1 MLEFFLAELRRFRIA
16 AAAYG
21 LANLIAVA
29 VLQQI
34 VDVPNGPVGLHVIKL
49 GFFMLSGL
57 ALAVFQFGS
66 YRQPSRWIWL
76 QHRPVHRARILAALV
91 LAAVV
96 LIAVGVALPLCAA
109 LLLLDHY
116 TFTVVDTRHY
126 AGAAYL
132 ALSALTAWLAGGY
145 IMLHR
150 SRWVFVMF
158 VLPVVLTMRGATFA
172 TVLGLTVA
180 CAAVLLG
187 LLYTVFRP
195 NRSAADDPVAT
206 TATALPLQV
215 CLYVALV
222 WAGSMLYQAG
232 LMATGT
238 HPQMRQF
245 PPVGSFS
252 EAGRLFVKDALLA
265 GLAGSSDPRAAG
277 WRAALDPRSVASF
290 RWIVYQYGVPG
301 VMTTRGLARFAE
313 GDMLW
318 TFSHDRMQYR
328 GVNLRTRADQGWFG
342 AGGPGT
348 SAQFDAMPVG
358 DGDNRS
364 GRWMFDTHDLYQVEE
379 PGLRLHHILRV
390 EGQERL
396 GGRVAVLGKRTLIVT
411 NRRLVVLD
419 RTAPMTAADVRLP
432 LPYGDLEHVQA
443 AQVPDGTLITFVYGH
458 RQADGSPVSQ
468 QVTDFVDQSGRVQEV
483 GRRVLGHDFPRLF
496 EHRAWWASPAL
507 DALVMLPDLLIDDG
521 TVHDYGVDRFA
532 PLLQARPA
540 IAWTAALAAALLAG
554 AGAARWTRRTN
565 LGRTA
570 RAVWCLACLLLG
582 VPALLSL
589 MILQPRE
596 RAEAAARV
604 AKLAASR

>member
-1 MLEFFLAELRRFRIA
+1 MLEFFLAELRRLRIA
-16 AAAYG
+16 AALYG

-34 VDVPNGPVGLHVIKL
+34 ADVPNGPVGLHVIML

-66 YRQPSRWIWL
+66 YRQASRWIWL

-96 LIAVGVALPLCAA
+96 LVAVGVALPLCAA

-116 TFTVVDTRHY
+116 KITVVDARHY
-126 AGAAYL
+126 TGAAYL

-158 VLPVVLTMRGATFA
+158 VLPVVLTMRGATAA

-180 CAAVLLG
+180 CAAILLG

-195 NRSAADDPVAT
+195 SRSAAHDAAAT
-206 TATALPLQV
+206 AATALPLQV

-222 WAGSMLYQAG
+222 WAGSMAYQAG

-238 HPQMRQF
+238 HPLMRQF
-245 PPVGSFS
+245 PPAGSFA
-252 EAGRLFVKDALLA
+252 EARRLVAKDALLA

-277 WRAALDPRSVASF
+277 WRAALDPRAVASF
-290 RWIVYQYGVPG
+290 RWVVYQYGVPG
-301 VMTTRGLARFAE
+301 VMTTRGLARFVD
-313 GDMLW
+313 GDTVW

-328 GVNLRTRADQGWFG
+328 GANPRTRADLGWFG
-342 AGGPGT
+342 PGGPGA
-348 SAQFDAMPVG
+348 SDRFDAVPVG
-358 DGDNRS
+358 DDDPRS
-364 GRWMFDTHDLYQVEE
+364 GRWMFDTHNLYQVDG
-379 PGLRLHHILRV
+379 PGLRLQHVLRV
-390 EGQERL
+390 EGREQL
-396 GGRVAVLGKRTLIVT
+396 GGRVAVLGKRTLVVT

-419 RTAPMTAADVRLP
+419 RGATVTAADVRLP
-432 LPYGDLEHVQA
+432 LPYGDLEQVQA
-443 AQVPDGTLITFVYGH
+443 AQVPDGTLVTFVYGH
-458 RQADGSPVSQ
+458 RQSDGSPASQ
-468 QVTDFVDQSGRVQEV
+468 QFTYFVDQPGRVREV
-483 GRRVLGHDFPRLF
+483 GRRALGHDFPPLF
-496 EHRAWWASPAL
+496 EHRAWWVSPAL
-507 DALVMLPDLLIDDG
+507 DALVLLPDLLIDDG
-521 TVHDYGVDRFA
+521 TVPDYGVDRFA
-532 PLLQARPA
+532 PLVQARPA
-540 IAWTAALAAALLAG
+540 VVWIAALAAALLAG
-554 AGAARWTRRTN
+554 AGAAWWTRRTS
-565 LGRTA
+565 LGRAA
-570 RAVWCLACLLLG
+570 RATWCLACLLLG

-596 RAEAAARV
+596 RADAAARV
-604 AKLAASR
+604 AQPAASR

>member
-1 MLEFFLAELRRFRIA
+1 MLEFFLAELRRFRVA
-16 AAAYG
+16 AVVYG

-34 VDVPNGPVGLHVIKL
+34 ADVPNGPVGLHVIML

-66 YRQPSRWIWL
+66 YRQTSRWIWL

-91 LAAVV
+91 LAAIV

-109 LLLLDHY
+109 LRLLDHY
-116 TFTVVDTRHY
+116 KITVVDARHY

-145 IMLHR
+145 VMLHR
-150 SRWVFVMF
+150 SRWAFVMF
-158 VLPVVLTMRGATFA
+158 VLPIVLTMRGATAA

-195 NRSAADDPVAT
+195 SRSAADDAVAT
-206 TATALPLQV
+206 AATALPLQI
-215 CLYVALV
+215 CLYVTLV

-245 PPVGSFS
+245 PPAGSFA
-252 EAGRLFVKDALLA
+252 EARRFVVKDALLA
-265 GLAGSSDPRAAG
+265 GLAGSGDPRAAG
-277 WRAALDPRSVASF
+277 WRAALDPRAVASF

-301 VMTTRGLARFAE
+301 VMTTRGLARFVD
-313 GDMLW
+313 GDVVW

-328 GVNLRTRADQGWFG
+328 AVNQRTRTDLGWFG
-342 AGGPGT
+342 PGGPGA
-348 SAQFDAMPVG
+348 SDRFDAVPVG
-358 DGDNRS
+358 DGDPRN
-364 GRWMFDTHDLYQVEE
+364 GRWMFDTHNLYQVDG
-379 PGLRLHHILRV
+379 PGLRLQHVLRV
-390 EGQERL
+390 EGREQL
-396 GGRVAVLGKRTLIVT
+396 GGRVAVLGQRTLVVT
-411 NRRLVVLD
+411 NRRLVILD
-419 RTAPMTAADVRLP
+419 RGATVTAADVRLP

-443 AQVPDGTLITFVYGH
+443 AQVPDGTLVTFVYGH
-458 RQADGSPVSQ
+458 RQADGSPASQ
-468 QVTDFVDQSGRVQEV
+468 QVTYFADRSGRVQEV
-483 GRRVLGHDFPRLF
+483 GRRALGHDFPPLF
-496 EHRAWWASPAL
+496 EHRAWWVSPAL

-521 TVHDYGVDRFA
+521 TVPDYGVDRFA
-532 PLLQARPA
+532 PLVQARPA
-540 IAWTAALAAALLAG
+540 VVWSAALAAALLAG
-554 AGAARWTRRTN
+554 AGAAWWTRRTSV
-565 LGRTA
+565 GRTA
-570 RAVWCLACLLLG
+570 RAAWCLACLVLG

-589 MILQPRE
+589 MILQPRT

-604 AKLAASR
+604 AMLAASR

>member
-16 AAAYG
+16 AAVYG

-34 VDVPNGPVGLHVIKL
+34 ADVPNGPVGLHVIML

-91 LAAVV
+91 LAAAV

-116 TFTVVDTRHY
+116 TFTVVDARHY

-158 VLPVVLTMRGATFA
+158 VLPVVLTMRGATAA

-195 NRSAADDPVAT
+195 SRSAADDAVAT
-206 TATALPLQV
+206 AATALPLQV

-222 WAGSMLYQAG
+222 WAGSMAYQAG

-245 PPVGSFS
+245 PPAGSFA
-252 EAGRLFVKDALLA
+252 EARRLFVKDALLA

-277 WRAALDPRSVASF
+277 WRAALDPRAVASF

-301 VMTTRGLARFAE
+301 VMTTKGMTRFVD
-313 GDMLW
+313 GDVVW

-328 GVNLRTRADQGWFG
+328 AVNMRTRTDQGWFG

-348 SAQFDAMPVG
+348 SGRFDAAPVG

-364 GRWMFDTHDLYQVEE
+364 GRWMFDTHDLYQVVA
-379 PGLRLHHILRV
+379 PGMTLKPVLRA
-390 EGQERL
+390 EGREQL
-396 GGRVAVLGKRTLIVT
+396 GGRVAVLGQRTLVVT
-411 NRRLVVLD
+411 NRRLVILD
-419 RTAPMTAADVRLP
+419 QGTPVTAADVRLP

-443 AQVPDGTLITFVYGH
+443 AQVPDGTLVTFVYGH
-458 RQADGSPVSQ
+458 RQADGSSASQ
-468 QVTDFVDQSGRVQEV
+468 QVTFFADRSGRVQEV
-483 GRRVLGHDFPRLF
+483 GRRALGHDFPPLF
-496 EHRAWWASPAL
+496 EHRAWWVSPAL
-507 DALVMLPDLLIDDG
+507 DALVLLPDLLIDDG
-521 TVHDYGVDRFA
+521 TVPDYGVDRFA

-554 AGAARWTRRTN
+554 AGAAWWTRRTN

-596 RAEAAARV
+596 RAEAAAR
-604 AKLAASR
+604 AATLAASR